1 MKTKTFDC
9 VEMMHRGAL
18 RIHETLK
25 GKTKEEQL
33 AYWRERQTLTIPNH
47 SELDTGTL
55 RAIIP
60 ASRSLRR
67 HGRASAEFLPLML
80 RLRRRLPGWQAA

>member
-1 MKTKTFDC
+1 MTTKRKTFDC

-33 AYWRERQTLTIPNH
+33 AYWRERHAEAIA
-47 SELDTGTL
+47 ELKQA
-55 RAIIP
+55 REVRP
-60 ASRSLRR
+60 A
-67 HGRASAEFLPLML
+67 PK
-80 RLRRRLPGWQAA
+80 

>member
-1 MKTKTFDC
+1 MTTKTKTFDC

-33 AYWRERQTLTIPNH
+33 AYWRARHAEVIA
-47 SELDTGTL
+47 ELKQSREVG
-55 RAIIP
+55 P
-60 ASRSLRR
+60 APR
-67 HGRASAEFLPLML
+67 
-80 RLRRRLPGWQAA
+80 

>member
-1 MKTKTFDC
+1 MTTKTKTFDC

-33 AYWRERQTLTIPNH
+33 AYWRERHAETIAELKQTREVH
-47 SELDTGTL
+47 
-55 RAIIP
+55 P
-60 ASRSLRR
+60 A
-67 HGRASAEFLPLML
+67 AK
-80 RLRRRLPGWQAA
+80 